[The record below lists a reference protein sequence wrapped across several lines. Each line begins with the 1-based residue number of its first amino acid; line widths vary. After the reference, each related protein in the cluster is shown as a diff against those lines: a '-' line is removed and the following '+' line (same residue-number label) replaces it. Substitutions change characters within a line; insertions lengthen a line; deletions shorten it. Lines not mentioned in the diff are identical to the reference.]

1 MSKMSGLWNS
11 MLAKRSLSILMC
23 GVLAVTSTG
32 VCVVSATD
40 LMAETRAVSE
50 TAAGGSAAED
60 ESAAAENSGVQITPV
75 DGNGGV
81 QGTGNS
87 VAGTQGQ
94 TAGARQNQTA
104 AGTQTAQQAQN
115 AAEEPEETGEP
126 IHEFTQTWV
135 GYEASLKDFIADYE
149 PGDEVRISASFD
161 KPVGSQFGMYIDG
174 TWSAFG
180 GEGKKRN
187 ITLIPDSDYI
197 NIQITDM
204 KGAGAVTLTGL
215 SAELVKKGEQDAGSY
230 LHRFT
235 GLWQG
240 FETKFSDYNPDYSAG
255 DEVKVTVV
263 YNKKVTS
270 QIGFNQNG
278 EWTTESGDGTTLTKT
293 IIPDNDYLNIQISDM
308 WASYSVGV
316 VSVSVEITRKGVGG
330 GGAGLTTR
338 KYTQPG
344 DYHLFTGG
352 RNEGYTETD
361 AWINY
366 CADTDY
372 LTLTYDCLPEHESWG
387 VLAWNATIDGQW
399 TDGPSYSA
407 DGGDSTKVVTK
418 TFSVKFLRKMFGIT
432 DTSNVTSLGL
442 GCWSEGQIIDLTL
455 HVGSQIP
462 RGEHLFENG
471 EVNKPWVCDDIE
483 YLLDLPDDKYICVK
497 YTCTDG
503 SHGGWTVM
511 NWGASVNGEWKDG
524 SALAL
529 SDRPTSEHIYGMR
542 MSEFRKMLGI
552 SWDVK
557 VDTVQMSVYNEG
569 RILDIWI
576 SDTPVQNTPT
586 GGSGDSGSSDG
597 GSSRVAGPAY
607 ESPNK
612 SVWDEVFEK
621 VDAGG
626 SGVNRFTETV
636 EMPEAWN
643 WGNISEENVT
653 AVKKLLKEGSLVVVD
668 YAPSGAEAP
677 SLQFTMT
684 DGRQFSVPASYV
696 KSGKA
701 GYSYDD
707 IALALS
713 GYLVPQEILNIQ
725 LSAGGDAVTVS
736 RISVVT
742 GSGSMA
748 KEPIKVLSDSWS
760 GFETTLSKWNAGYE
774 NGDQVSVTVTFDKSA
789 PGDVVFNG
797 DWSTSNWTTGTTF
810 TRTAVSLEDKIT
822 IRVGE
827 LPSGAGYVAIT
838 DIKVEITGKK
848 NYDDCVEVSGDST
861 VAQLADTKESAA
873 QSVLTEEE
881 INEGTKL
888 VLDVEPSSL
897 TAAQET
903 EVKNV
908 FASEQGGD
916 GAEAPEVRIASVIN
930 VELHKVTGSGRST
943 DVTETN
949 APLSIKVPVPADLES
964 EAADLEFGVVRGHE
978 NANGKIE
985 YTFLEDKD
993 SNPLTVTF
1001 ESDLFSTFTLVY
1013 GETGAFDGA
1022 SGAIKV
1028 FRTTWTG
1035 FDTTFSAF
1043 KEDYKAGYPTTVT
1056 LTFDR
1061 AVKSYVDYHSPDFT
1075 REPSEFDN
1083 APVSATYTA
1092 TILPKDD
1099 SLSIGIADMNGGS
1112 MVKLL
1117 SVKIEQEIKEIEA
1130 LYTFE
1135 DTWGSNDSTYN
1146 VALSELAAGFAVG
1159 DTVKVTAVFDQKAKV
1174 KLMANGCTEYFTDG
1188 NSETVEWE
1196 ITPTDDGISI
1206 QAADAGQIPLHLL
1219 SIKAEIVKKGEGGG
1233 SGSEGGGSEGEGGDE
1248 PTEPV
1253 DPANVLH
1260 TFTSAWTGFDTAF
1273 TTYNP
1278 AYEAGKETTVTLT
1291 FDKEVGAQIY
1301 YHGSADPIVGE
1312 EKGTETVLTFT
1323 PPDDYMSIQLT
1334 DMAGNTEVKLL
1345 GIKVEQ
1351 EGVEEPPV
1359 EALYTFEKT
1368 YGSDGSTYN
1377 VTLSELAAGFAVG
1390 DTVKVTAVF
1399 DQMAKVKM
1407 MANGCD
1413 DYNTDGSSE
1422 TVEWEITP
1430 TGDGISIQAADA
1442 SQLPLKLLSIKAEI
1456 VNKGEGGD
1464 EPADALFIFKGTW
1477 GGNNSTFNTTFSA
1490 YNENFASKKE
1500 TTVTLTFD
1508 VAVQAKIQSMEDEG
1522 NKDGIQNDTP
1532 QKEIVF
1538 ITVPTLDKLDI
1549 QIANLNGNAEA
1560 KLLSVKVEQKNADE
1574 EQKEALFTFTKT
1586 WGGDN
1591 DNTYSKLLSELVEGF
1606 AVGETVRVTAV
1617 FDKEATVKMMS
1628 GDVNYTSNG
1637 SSETVEWE
1645 CVPKEDK
1652 ISIQAADESQLPLR
1666 LLSITVEIVNKEE
1679 GGEESVEAL
1688 YTFKSTWGGEQ
1699 GTFETTF
1706 SEYNAAFQTGRK
1718 TIVTLTFDTET
1729 GVKIMNTGA
1738 PESEESTDAAKVKTM
1753 TLTPAEDKML
1763 IQVSML
1769 GENGEVNLLNIK
1781 VEQEEAGQH
1790 IATILST
1797 DDKKEYGFSIS
1808 ENCVGYQSSDEVTV
1822 TVTLSSDGE
1831 FSGRLGCN
1839 VKDLNWQQI
1848 EFAGDDQFKAT
1859 VEWTFVSDGNPSIAI
1874 WSMSGTVVYV
1884 DSVSVVKTDAQS
1896 GSSLNGVSLKT
1907 AFVVGYLPAS
1917 PADAVPADEKLFDG
1931 EKAESRPDSEKN
1943 NSRTE
1948 SETPDIPKNA
1958 ILPSGD
1964 HSDDSQ
1970 DE

>member
-40 LMAETRAVSE
+40 LMAETRAISE

-60 ESAAAENSGVQITPV
+60 ESAAAENSGIQITPA
-75 DGNGGV
+75 DGNGET
-81 QGTGNS
+81 QGSGNPA
-87 VAGTQGQ
+87 AGSQGQ
-94 TAGARQNQTA
+94 TAGVRQNQTA
-104 AGTQTAQQAQN
+104 AGTQTAQQAQG
-115 AAEEPEETGEP
+115 AEEEPEETGEP

-149 PGDEVRISASFD
+149 PGDEVRIYASFD
-161 KPVGSQFGMYIDG
+161 KSVGSQFGMYIDG

-215 SAELVKKGEQDAGSY
+215 SAELVKKGEQDAGNY

-263 YNKKVTS
+263 YNKKATS

-278 EWTTESGDGTTLTKT
+278 EWTTESGEGTTLTKT

-308 WASYSVGV
+308 WANYSIGV
-316 VSVSVEITRKGVGG
+316 VSVSVDITRKGVGAAA
-330 GGAGLTTR
+330 GGAALTTS

-344 DYHLFTGG
+344 DYHLFSGE

-387 VLAWNATIDGQW
+387 VLAWNAAIDGQW

-407 DGGDSTKVVTK
+407 DGGDSTKVMTK
-418 TFSVKFLRKMFGIT
+418 TFSVKFLRRMLGIT

-442 GCWSEGQIIDLTL
+442 GCWSEGRIIDLTL
-455 HVGSQIP
+455 HVGSRIP

-471 EVNKPWVCDDIE
+471 EVNQSWVCDDIE
-483 YLLDLPDDKYICVK
+483 YLLDVPDNKYIGVK
-497 YTCTDG
+497 YMCTNG
-503 SHGGWTVM
+503 THGGWTVM
-511 NWGASVNGEWKDG
+511 NWGASVNGQWKDG
-524 SALAL
+524 GALAL
-529 SDRPTSEHIYGMR
+529 SDIPTAVHTRGMR

-552 SWDVK
+552 SWDVR
-557 VDTVQMSVYNEG
+557 VDTVQLAVYNEG

-576 SDTPVQNTPT
+576 SDTVIQDTPAAK
-586 GGSGDSGSSDG
+586 DSGGNSDG
-597 GSSRVAGPAY
+597 SDNSRPAGPAY

-626 SGVNRFTETV
+626 SGVSRFSETIG
-636 EMPEAWN
+636 MPEAWK
-643 WGNISEENVT
+643 WGNISENNVT
-653 AVKKLLKEGSLVVVD
+653 AIKKLLKEGALLVVD

-677 SLQFTMT
+677 SLQFTMA
-684 DGRQFSVPASYV
+684 DGGQFAVPASYV
-696 KSGKA
+696 KNGKA

-707 IALALS
+707 IASALS
-713 GYLVPQEILNIQ
+713 GYLVPQEIENIQ

-736 RISVVT
+736 RISVV
-742 GSGSMA
+742 SGSTNMA

-774 NGDQVSVTVTFDKSA
+774 DGDQVRVTVTFDKSA

-797 DWSTSNWTTGTTF
+797 DWSTSNWTTGTVF

-827 LPSGAGYVAIT
+827 LPSGTGYVAIT

-848 NYDDCVEVSGDST
+848 NYDDYVEVSGDST
-861 VAQLADTKESAA
+861 VAQLADTKENAA
-873 QSVLTEEE
+873 QSVLTEAE

-888 VLDVEPSSL
+888 VLDIASASL

-908 FASEQGGD
+908 FASEQGEG
-916 GAEAPEVRIASVIN
+916 GAEAPEVKIASVID
-930 VELHKVTGSGRST
+930 VELHKVTDSGQST

-949 APLSIKVPVPADLES
+949 APLSIKVPVPAELES
-964 EAADLEFGVVRGHE
+964 EAAELEFGVVRGHE

-1001 ESDLFSTFTLVY
+1001 ESDRFSTFTLVY

-1083 APVSATYTA
+1083 APVSATYTS

-1130 LYTFE
+1130 IYTFT

-1146 VALSELAAGFAVG
+1146 VALSKLADSFAVG

-1206 QAADAGQIPLHLL
+1206 QAADSGQIPLHLL
-1219 SIKAEIVKKGEGGG
+1219 RIEAKIVKKGESGG

-1260 TFTSAWTGFDTAF
+1260 TFTSAWVGFDTTF

-1301 YHGSADPIVGE
+1301 YHGPNGSIPIVGE
-1312 EKGTETVLTFT
+1312 EKGTEIVLTFT

-1345 GIKVEQ
+1345 GIKLEQ
-1351 EGVEEPPV
+1351 EGVEEPPA
-1359 EALYTFEKT
+1359 EPLYTFMDT
-1368 YGSDGSTYN
+1368 WGSNDSTYN
-1377 VTLSELAAGFAVG
+1377 VALSELAEGFAVG

-1399 DQMAKVKM
+1399 DKKATVKM
-1407 MANGCD
+1407 MSGNANC
-1413 DYNTDGSSE
+1413 TSDGSSE
-1422 TVEWEITP
+1422 TIEWECVP
-1430 TGDGISIQAADA
+1430 EEDKVSIQAAEA
-1442 SQLPLKLLSIKAEI
+1442 SQLPLKLLSIKAKI
-1456 VNKGEGGD
+1456 VKNAEGGGSEGEGGD
-1464 EPADALFIFKGTW
+1464 EPAKELFTFKDTW
-1477 GGNNSTFNTTFSA
+1477 GGNESTFNTTFGA
-1490 YNENFASKKE
+1490 YNEDFVAGKE

-1508 VAVQAKIQSMEDEG
+1508 VEVQANILSMGGEG
-1522 NKDGIQNDTP
+1522 NNGIWNDTP

-1560 KLLSVKVEQKNADE
+1560 KLLSVKVEQAE
-1574 EQKEALFTFTKT
+1574 TEAHHIASITSTEGQNNYIINL
-1586 WGGDN
+1586 
-1591 DNTYSKLLSELVEGF
+1591 NTYCPEYK
-1606 AVGETVRVTAV
+1606 
-1617 FDKEATVKMMS
+1617 S
-1628 GDVNYTSNG
+1628 GDKITVNVMLSGDGGFYGEIGGNVVNEVEESGYKWTSGPGFTSNAG
-1637 SSETVEWE
+1637 
-1645 CVPKEDK
+1645 
-1652 ISIQAADESQLPLR
+1652 
-1666 LLSITVEIVNKEE
+1666 
-1679 GGEESVEAL
+1679 ESV
-1688 YTFKSTWGGEQ
+1688 
-1699 GTFETTF
+1699 
-1706 SEYNAAFQTGRK
+1706 
-1718 TIVTLTFDTET
+1718 
-1729 GVKIMNTGA
+1729 
-1738 PESEESTDAAKVKTM
+1738 P
-1753 TLTPAEDKML
+1753 
-1763 IQVSML
+1763 
-1769 GENGEVNLLNIK
+1769 
-1781 VEQEEAGQH
+1781 
-1790 IATILST
+1790 
-1797 DDKKEYGFSIS
+1797 
-1808 ENCVGYQSSDEVTV
+1808 
-1822 TVTLSSDGE
+1822 
-1831 FSGRLGCN
+1831 
-1839 VKDLNWQQI
+1839 I
-1848 EFAGDDQFKAT
+1848 EWTYVPAGDPQ
-1859 VEWTFVSDGNPSIAI
+1859 IQI
-1874 WSMSGTVVYV
+1874 WGMSGTVVYIDTITV
-1884 DSVSVVKTDAQS
+1884 SVTESSGEQEEHLGTIHSTAENYPISLSENCEGYQGGDEVTVSVTLSGDGGFNGGLCGNKVDETADSGYQWDNESGLFTSIAGESVTVEWTYVPAGDPQIQIWSMNNATTVVYIDSVSVVKTTDT
-1896 GSSLNGVSLKT
+1896 LTGVSLNST
-1907 AFVVGYLPAS
+1907 GTPIALSSQPAT
-1917 PADAVPADEKLFDG
+1917 PANATPANANPEKVEPSAGDKPQG
-1931 EKAESRPDSEKN
+1931 SSDPAGQSGAAEG
-1943 NSRTE
+1943 
-1948 SETPDIPKNA
+1948 ETPDIPKNA
-1958 ILPSGD
+1958 ILPAGD